1 MRGCAVVRF
10 TARVVGWLFV
20 AYIGY
25 HAGLAAVRAV
35 RAGRDGNWSYATELG
50 AIAIVPTLLVVGAV
64 IAALRGL
71 S

>member
-1 MRGCAVVRF
+1 MRVVRF

-20 AYIGY
+20 AYIAY

-50 AIAIVPTLLVVGAV
+50 AIAIVATLLVVGAV